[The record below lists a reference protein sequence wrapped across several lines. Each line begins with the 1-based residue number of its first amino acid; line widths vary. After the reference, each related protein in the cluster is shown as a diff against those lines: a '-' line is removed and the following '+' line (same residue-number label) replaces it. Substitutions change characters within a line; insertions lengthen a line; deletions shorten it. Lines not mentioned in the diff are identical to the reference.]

1 MPISHGDQLFRLIES
16 LTKAE
21 KRNFRLYAKKIQGE
35 GDVKFLQLFDLL
47 EKQKEFDEDAV
58 LLKMKGNKT
67 QFSNIKRHLY
77 QHILT
82 SLRLMEIYK
91 SEEIQVREWI
101 DYASILYGRGLY
113 IHSLKLLSKSKSL
126 AEKINHDI
134 LLLEI
139 VEFEK
144 RIESRHITRSSTER
158 MEGLTEEAKKHSN
171 TSLNNAI
178 LSNLKLM
185 LQREFI
191 NKGHVKDEAGLRKLD
206 VYLRQISIDEHQPH
220 LTFFEKVYLYQVY
233 FWYYYLLLDYEKCK
247 EYALKWVAEYDNEP
261 KMIDMDV
268 DIYMI
273 GLHHLLSTT
282 FFLRDYSLFSK
293 TLGQLEKFR
302 KDSYRQFNS
311 NSRIMSFLFVHQ
323 GRFNQYFLS
332 GDFQEGVIKIIP
344 HTLNRLTKFENKL
357 DTHKVLVM
365 YFKIAWMYMGA
376 GKQDQAIDYL
386 NRILNHSERALRED
400 IQAYAS
406 LLFIM
411 AHFDLKNYDLLEYL
425 VTNTSRFINRMRD
438 ASQLQKSSIRF
449 FRQLVNT
456 PPDDYIK
463 RFLKFR
469 DQLAALK
476 LEPYEKRSFVFL
488 DIESWIESKIQQKTL
503 QLVVK
508 ERFLRRME
516 LALENEA
523 RD

>member
-1 MPISHGDQLFRLIES
+1 
-16 LTKAE
+16 
-21 KRNFRLYAKKIQGE
+21 
-35 GDVKFLQLFDLL
+35 
-47 EKQKEFDEDAV
+47 
-58 LLKMKGNKT
+58 
-67 QFSNIKRHLY
+67 
-77 QHILT
+77 
-82 SLRLMEIYK
+82 
-91 SEEIQVREWI
+91 
-101 DYASILYGRGLY
+101 
-113 IHSLKLLSKSKSL
+113 
-126 AEKINHDI
+126 
-134 LLLEI
+134 
-139 VEFEK
+139 
-144 RIESRHITRSSTER
+144 
-158 MEGLTEEAKKHSN
+158 
-171 TSLNNAI
+171 
-178 LSNLKLM
+178 
-185 LQREFI
+185 
-191 NKGHVKDEAGLRKLD
+191 
-206 VYLRQISIDEHQPH
+206 
-220 LTFFEKVYLYQVY
+220 
-233 FWYYYLLLDYEKCK
+233 
-247 EYALKWVAEYDNEP
+247 
-261 KMIDMDV
+261 
-268 DIYMI
+268 
-273 GLHHLLSTT
+273 
-282 FFLRDYSLFSK
+282 
-293 TLGQLEKFR
+293 
-302 KDSYRQFNS
+302 
-311 NSRIMSFLFVHQ
+311 
-323 GRFNQYFLS
+323 
-332 GDFQEGVIKIIP
+332 
-344 HTLNRLTKFENKL
+344 
-357 DTHKVLVM
+357 M

>member
-47 EKQKEFDEDAV
+47 EKQKEFDEEAV
-58 LLKMKGNKT
+58 LKKLQGNKT

-113 IHSLKLLSKSKSL
+113 IHSLKLLSKSKAL

-158 MEGLTEEAKKHSN
+158 MEGLTAEAERHSL
-171 TSLNNAI
+171 TSQNNAI
-178 LSNLKLM
+178 LSNLKLI

-191 NKGHVKDEAGLRKLD
+191 NIGHVKNEEGRQKLD
-206 VYLRQISIDEHQPH
+206 MYMAKIKVDETAPQ
-220 LTFFEKVYLYQVY
+220 LSFFEKVYLYQVY
-233 FWYYYLLLDYEKCK
+233 FWYYYLLLDYDKCK
-247 EYALKWVAEYDNEP
+247 EYAVKWVAEYDREP

-282 FFLRDYSLFSK
+282 FFLRDYPLFSS
-293 TLGQLEKFR
+293 TLEQLERFR
-302 KDSYRQFNS
+302 KESYRQFNS

-323 GRFNQYFLS
+323 GRFNQCFLS
-332 GDFQEGVIKIIP
+332 GDFQEGVVKVIP
-344 HTLNRLTKFENKL
+344 HTLNRLAKFENKL
-357 DTHKVLVM
+357 DPHKVLVM

-425 VTNTSRFINRMRD
+425 ITNTSRFINRMRD
-438 ASQLQKSSIRF
+438 PSQLQKVSIRF
-449 FRQLVNT
+449 FRQLVTT
-456 PPDDYIK
+456 PPADYPK
-463 RFLKFR
+463 RMLKFR
-469 DQLAALK
+469 EQLAALK
-476 LEPYEKRSFVFL
+476 TDPYEKRSFVFL
-488 DIESWIESKIQQKTL
+488 DVESWVESKIQQKTL
-503 QLVVK
+503 QQVVK
-508 ERFLRRME
+508 ERFVRRME
-516 LALENEA
+516 LAVGE
-523 RD
+523 D